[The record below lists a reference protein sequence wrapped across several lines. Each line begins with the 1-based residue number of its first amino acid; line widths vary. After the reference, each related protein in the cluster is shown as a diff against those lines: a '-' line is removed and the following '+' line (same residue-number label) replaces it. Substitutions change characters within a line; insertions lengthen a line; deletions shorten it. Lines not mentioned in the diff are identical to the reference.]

1 MFKYAT
7 MKKIIIILL
16 AICST
21 SILGQFKNQSDNIP
35 SIKDSFTQSS
45 PSSMFLGFLNSD
57 NFRMSHSVDMSFST
71 FGGQSIM
78 LGSYTGSM
86 FYKLSDNLNIAV
98 DASLV
103 TSPYSS
109 LGNEYSKSINGIYI
123 TRAQINY
130 NISKDT
136 RITLQYFNPVGG
148 LISPYGYWGR
158 RTYFDDYYD
167 TIPFNGF

>member
-1 MFKYAT
+1 
-7 MKKIIIILL
+7 
-16 AICST
+16 
-21 SILGQFKNQSDNIP
+21 
-35 SIKDSFTQSS
+35 
-45 PSSMFLGFLNSD
+45 
-57 NFRMSHSVDMSFST
+57 
-71 FGGQSIM
+71 M

-86 FYKLSDNLNIAV
+86 FYKLSDNLDIAV

-148 LISPYGYWGR
+148 LISSYGYWGR

-167 TIPFNGF
+167 AIPFNRF